1 MARGL
6 YCVLIAGILSLMFP
20 FAAVA
25 TEVRQARIAF
35 VGDSMADG
43 LWGAMF
49 RRIGKN
55 KCLAKKITLIRKAK
69 NGTGLARLDQFNWVE
84 EMKTLAKDA
93 NVDLFIGSFGINDR
107 QAIVEPD
114 KTRVEFGSP
123 QYDAK
128 YKAVLSEAVQ
138 GALSQGSSVL
148 VAGLPVMMEQAA
160 NADAAAKNELFA
172 EVIKDIGSDHASYA
186 PPWSSSSG
194 DDRYRPYLPNANNAL
209 IQVRAQDGV
218 HFTPAGYDM
227 VLNALF
233 PAIREALKLRGQE
246 LAPDCEH
253 EVSAK

>member
-1 MARGL
+1 MATGL
-6 YCVLIAGILSLMFP
+6 YCVLIAGILSLTFP

-84 EMKTLAKDA
+84 EIETLSEGG
-93 NVDLFIGSFGINDR
+93 NIDLFVGSFGINDR

-123 QYDAK
+123 QFDAR

-148 VAGLPVMMEQAA
+148 VVGLPVMMDQAA
-160 NADAAAKNELFA
+160 NADAVAKNKLFA
-172 EVIKDIGSDHASYA
+172 EEMKDIGSDHASYA
-186 PPWSSSSG
+186 PPWSSTSG
-194 DDRYRPYLPNANNAL
+194 EDRYRPYLPNTNNAQ
-209 IQVRAQDGV
+209 IEVRARDGV

-246 LAPDCEH
+246 PTPDCEH
-253 EVSAK
+253 DVSAK

>member
-6 YCVLIAGILSLMFP
+6 YCMLIAAILSLMFP
-20 FAAVA
+20 LAALA
-25 TEVRQARIAF
+25 AEVHPARIAF

-55 KCLAKKITLIRKAK
+55 KCLAEKVTLIRKAK

-84 EMKTLAKDA
+84 EMKTLAKDG

-128 YKAVLSEAVQ
+128 YKAVLSEAVHGVGRHEIELRPGQ
-138 GALSQGSSVL
+138 VLGGPQLQLDALDVPFLLAQF
-148 VAGLPVMMEQAA
+148 LPA
-160 NADAAAKNELFA
+160 
-172 EVIKDIGSDHASYA
+172 
-186 PPWSSSSG
+186 
-194 DDRYRPYLPNANNAL
+194 
-209 IQVRAQDGV
+209 
-218 HFTPAGYDM
+218 
-227 VLNALF
+227 
-233 PAIREALKLRGQE
+233 
-246 LAPDCEH
+246 
-253 EVSAK
+253 

>member
-6 YCVLIAGILSLMFP
+6 YCVLIAGILSLMVP
-20 FAAVA
+20 FAAGA
-25 TEVRQARIAF
+25 AETRQARIAF

-55 KCLAKKITLIRKAK
+55 KCLGEKVTLIRKAK
-69 NGTGLARLDQFNWVE
+69 NGTGLTRLDQFNWVE
-84 EMKTLAKDA
+84 EMKTLAKGG
-93 NVDLFIGSFGINDR
+93 NVDLFVGSFGVNDR

-114 KTRVEFGSP
+114 KTRVEFGTP
-123 QYDAK
+123 QFDAR

-138 GALSQGSSVL
+138 GALSQGSSVV
-148 VAGLPVMMEQAA
+148 VAGLPVMMDQAA
-160 NADAAAKNELFA
+160 NADAVAKNKLFA
-172 EVIKDIGSDHASYA
+172 EAIKDIGSDHASYA
-186 PPWSSSSG
+186 PPWSTPG
-194 DDRYRPYLPNANNAL
+194 EDRYRPYLPNANNAL

-227 VLNALF
+227 VLNALL
-233 PAIREALKLRGQE
+233 PAIREALKVRGQDPTPE
-246 LAPDCEH
+246 CEH

>member
-6 YCVLIAGILSLMFP
+6 CCVLIAGILSLIFP

-25 TEVRQARIAF
+25 TEVRQARVAF

-55 KCLAKKITLIRKAK
+55 KCLAEKMTLIRKAK

-123 QYDAK
+123 QYDAR

-148 VAGLPVMMEQAA
+148 VAGLPVMMDQAA

-172 EVIKDIGSDHASYA
+172 AVIKDIGSDHASYA

-194 DDRYRPYLPNANNAL
+194 EDRYHPYLPNANNAL

-227 VLNALF
+227 VLNVLF

-246 LAPDCEH
+246 PGPDCEH